1 MITNYTKITNKTKNQ
16 TLISQRSSSIPYSSA
31 IHITF
36 SSSQSPKHNYM
47 KFIQNVPPELQRT
60 TKIQSF
66 PWENTEQC
74 NDLLS
79 HFYTSLH
86 QVTYCRANPWDYAV
100 ALFHSHRTAAP
111 SVRFCSPIGAF
122 LRRRRSH
129 LRLDQ
134 QNRTLSQS
142 SRNLW
147 LLRTAILQTW
157 SSSLFA
163 VQDWWY
169 LWGHWGTH
177 LAEFWHKV
185 VVQNEYR
192 EGAIVHNVFF
202 EKRISSLGH

>member
-16 TLISQRSSSIPYSSA
+16 TLISQCSSSIPYSSA

-66 PWENTEQC
+66 PWENSEQC
-74 NDLLS
+74 NDLIS

-100 ALFHSHRTAAP
+100 ALFHSYRTAAP

-122 LRRRRSH
+122 
-129 LRLDQ
+129 
-134 QNRTLSQS
+134 RTFLLPLASLSPP
-142 SRNLW
+142 
-147 LLRTAILQTW
+147 
-157 SSSLFA
+157 SSSKTEKPSTSGSTEYEFPFLPIILVLSSMLF
-163 VQDWWY
+163 
-169 LWGHWGTH
+169 L
-177 LAEFWHKV
+177 
-185 VVQNEYR
+185 
-192 EGAIVHNVFF
+192 
-202 EKRISSLGH
+202 SLFSPKP